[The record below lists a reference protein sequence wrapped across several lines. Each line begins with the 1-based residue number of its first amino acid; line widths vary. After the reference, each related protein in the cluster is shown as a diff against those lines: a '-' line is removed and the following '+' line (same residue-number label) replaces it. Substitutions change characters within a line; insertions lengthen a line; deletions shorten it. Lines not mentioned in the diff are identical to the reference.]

1 MQTTYVEPITFNNA
15 PITTGGS
22 CRTVHRIERGVEF
35 ATNLRIVNINFACTK
50 SDGTGALT
58 NLPLVAPLGICEGI
72 SELRL
77 ETLDGTLIDSIQNAQ
92 LLALLLN
99 QRAPNAVLEGMGM
112 VAGVG
117 SYMTVNN
124 SLNLQTMPRSF
135 NSGLLLNASGYS
147 LDLRKWFDFLNAVPA
162 MNSGINIVI
171 VWGNSF
177 SRAGNNLVRLANTP
191 LLAYDYVE
199 GLYEK
204 SVKENIQYTAYI
216 TDRLSVPAGTNAT
229 QLQEMS
235 MNVYSLK
242 DKFIDC
248 LLYVV
253 CDATTNLPVLQQKQ
267 QYNQTINGVQ
277 QFFAGATTGIGE
289 AQQYKQILDTA
300 LIGGNM
306 SFPINHVRKLQ
317 CDSVATGDYKLDDAT
332 LADCLATYSQLNVI
346 GSNVYGRINTHIIRY
361 IRQNIA
367 GDATTYNA
375 LNLNMF
381 AKVRKVASFDGQ
393 GRLVEA
399 FA

>member
-1 MQTTYVEPITFNNA
+1 
-15 PITTGGS
+15 
-22 CRTVHRIERGVEF
+22 
-35 ATNLRIVNINFACTK
+35 L
-50 SDGTGALT
+50 
-58 NLPLVAPLGICEGI
+58 
-72 SELRL
+72 
-77 ETLDGTLIDSIQNAQ
+77 Q
-92 LLALLLN
+92 LLSLLLN

-124 SLNLQTMPRSF
+124 SLNLQTMPRSY

-147 LDLRKWFDFLNAVPA
+147 IDLRKWFDFLNAVPA
-162 MNSGINIVI
+162 MNSGLNIVI

-177 SRAGNNLVRLANTP
+177 SRAGANLVRLSNTP
-191 LLAYDYVE
+191 LLAYDYIE

-216 TDRLSVPAGTNAT
+216 TDRLSVPTGTNAS

-248 LLYVV
+248 ILYVV
-253 CDATTNLPVLQQKQ
+253 CDAGTNLPVLQQKQ

-289 AQQYKQILDTA
+289 AQQYKQVLDTA
-300 LIGGNM
+300 LVGGNM

-332 LADCLATYSQLNVI
+332 IADCLATYSALNVI

-375 LNLNMF
+375 LNLHMY
-381 AKVRKVASFDGQ
+381 AKCRKIASFDGQ